1 MVQTNLSIIPEIRCK
16 DNTFFSKMQIFM
28 KKMTKM
34 MKKCSFVEKPHFSVN
49 H

>member
-1 MVQTNLSIIPEIRCK
+1 MVQTNLSIIPVIRCK

-34 MKKCSFVEKPHFSVN
+34 MKKVQFRRKTALFR
-49 H
+49 